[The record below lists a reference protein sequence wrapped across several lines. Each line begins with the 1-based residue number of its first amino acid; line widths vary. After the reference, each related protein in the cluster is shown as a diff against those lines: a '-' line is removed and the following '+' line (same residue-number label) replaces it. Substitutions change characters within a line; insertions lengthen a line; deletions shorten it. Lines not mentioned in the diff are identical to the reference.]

1 MWLTRFLILSCFS
14 AHFSAHLARASSAQL
29 SSSFWSSLP
38 ARLSSAHQ
46 IEKISG
52 SAQLELLKFPAR
64 STSIPREFFW
74 IMRRNISGLWIFC
87 KELLALLRRK
97 LDHHVSSLLGR
108 KRFSVWL
115 QLCISNVFDA
125 LQHLI
130 LQNIWMHW
138 NIINV
143 YFNYAM
149 GTNVNSIQQ
158 SIRLSCTYT

>member
-1 MWLTRFLILSCFS
+1 M
-14 AHFSAHLARASSAQL
+14 Q
-29 SSSFWSSLP
+29 
-38 ARLSSAHQ
+38 
-46 IEKISG
+46 
-52 SAQLELLKFPAR
+52 
-64 STSIPREFFW
+64 
-74 IMRRNISGLWIFC
+74 
-87 KELLALLRRK
+87 RK

-143 YFNYAM
+143 FFNYAM
-149 GTNVNSIQQ
+149 GTNVSTAYSSLFVCLVLTHRSIFSVKNEDKCIWIVNTGQFVLVQ
-158 SIRLSCTYT
+158 NTLDCPVESTSIPRIARGRLGILICLGWTESKLAVFQLQLFESLELEFKVGVFK